1 MNNNVRLLFVDD
13 EPSIRLTLPVIL
25 RHEGFDVTVASS
37 VPEGL
42 ELIQREK
49 FDILLADL
57 NIGSAGDG
65 FLLVSAM
72 RRVQPQA
79 STFILTGFPD
89 FETALQAIREQV
101 DDYFTKP
108 ADIRD
113 LVRIIKERLR
123 QPNRLRDQPAK
134 RVGQVVREQ
143 SRRIMELWLAEVTA
157 NRELRSVAMS
167 SEQRIDHV
175 PALIEHLA
183 RGLEAGYEEIA
194 VDTRNDAASHGES
207 RATQGFSTS
216 LLVSEVRILSKAIRQ
231 VIQENLLAIDLSALV
246 ADVMKLGEELN
257 ALLEESL
264 RAFEQTRS
272 QVALKV

>member
-1 MNNNVRLLFVDD
+1 MNTRLLFVDD
-13 EPSIRLTLPVIL
+13 EPSIRVTLPAIL
-25 RHEGFDVTVASS
+25 SQEGFDVTVAAS

-42 ELIQREK
+42 DLIQREK
-49 FDILLADL
+49 FHILLTDL

-89 FETALQAIREQV
+89 FDTALQAIRGQV

-108 ADIRD
+108 ANIHD
-113 LVRIIKERLR
+113 LVRIMKERLL
-123 QPNRLRDQPAK
+123 QPGRLRDQPTR
-134 RVGQVVREQ
+134 RVGQIVREQ
-143 SRRIMELWLAEVTA
+143 SHRILELWLAEVTA
-157 NRELRSVAMS
+157 NRKLNSVAMS
-167 SEQRIDHV
+167 HKDRIDHL

-183 RGLEAGYEEIA
+183 HGLEAGYEEIGA
-194 VDTRNDAASHGES
+194 DTRNDATSHGES
-207 RATQGFSTS
+207 RATPGFSTS

-231 VIQENLLAIDLSALV
+231 VIQENLLMVDLSMLV
-246 ADVMKLGEELN
+246 EDVMKLGEELN

-272 QVALKV
+272 SHVA